1 MLVCF
6 LASLSDIQTTQ
17 LFIFMFSHIPNTRE
31 RENWNSLYRLLSV
44 SKKNKIWSN
53 YSHSCCTYPIRS
65 TISEIG
71 DQIMFALKVGF
82 VHSVKK
88 EKGKKKKGYSVVF
101 LKQSNEHCLIS
112 MVETSR
118 LSIVSLPESF
128 FQEKFTSPSSSYLSF
143 YTWIIVGGWTVSLAF
158 RSWSVWSYIRL
169 SSLGWFVLAF
179 LVVYFG
185 GVGFGFVLGLLFCF
199 VFKYNIRKWKYKLFC
214 VIAEHHW
221 CTNLKTWC
229 CGGHLVVSIIELG

>member
-71 DQIMFALKVGF
+71 DQILFALKVGF
-82 VHSVKK
+82 VRSVKK

-143 YTWIIVGGWTVSLAF
+143 YT
-158 RSWSVWSYIRL
+158 
-169 SSLGWFVLAF
+169 
-179 LVVYFG
+179 
-185 GVGFGFVLGLLFCF
+185 
-199 VFKYNIRKWKYKLFC
+199 
-214 VIAEHHW
+214 
-221 CTNLKTWC
+221 
-229 CGGHLVVSIIELG
+229 

>member
-71 DQIMFALKVGF
+71 DQILFALKVGF

-143 YTWIIVGGWTVSLAF
+143 YYLNYCWRMNSFAGIQKLECVIIHKTQQLGLVCVGFFGCLFWRGW
-158 RSWSVWSYIRL
+158 VW
-169 SSLGWFVLAF
+169 FC
-179 LVVYFG
+179 
-185 GVGFGFVLGLLFCF
+185 FGFVVLFCF
-199 VFKYNIRKWKYKLFC
+199 QI
-214 VIAEHHW
+214 
-221 CTNLKTWC
+221 
-229 CGGHLVVSIIELG
+229 

>member
-1 MLVCF
+1 MKERTGIPFTVCF
-6 LASLSDIQTTQ
+6 QCLKKIKSGVTILIPVAPIQLDLPYQ
-17 LFIFMFSHIPNTRE
+17 KLGIKFCLH
-31 RENWNSLYRLLSV
+31 W
-44 SKKNKIWSN
+44 
-53 YSHSCCTYPIRS
+53 
-65 TISEIG
+65 
-71 DQIMFALKVGF
+71 VGF

-185 GVGFGFVLGLLFCF
+185 GVRFGFVLGLLFCF
-199 VFKYNIRKWKYKLFC
+199 QI
-214 VIAEHHW
+214 
-221 CTNLKTWC
+221 
-229 CGGHLVVSIIELG
+229 